1 MLKDSFAEVFLVGIL
16 RLMKPNLDPD
26 NRLGY
31 QGDLHDYILRA
42 AQYFGIS
49 NPTAL
54 SHLAEGYEDC
64 NVRIETERGQMYV
77 CKVFAD
83 NQLGD
88 YSKTRREKDVA
99 ERLVNIMLAVRA
111 NGVNSPELIG
121 SEGRQLFKNDGLVAL
136 CYKWV
141 EGTSYFDLDRAPTE
155 SELEEIILQA
165 SLINKVDLQP
175 ENYHDIWAVSHI
187 HALVAKVR
195 PYLTKEDVELIDKV
209 LNRFDAINIE
219 ELPKCLVHGDLTK
232 GNVLVDDAGSPTIID
247 FSVTNWTTRII
258 ELTLIVSNL
267 MFDKNDKRSLQAKA
281 EVVAKMYQQ
290 HIQLTTVEL
299 KALPGLCL
307 AGAAMEFL
315 GGRWRQEFME
325 DSSDETIYWL
335 NLGRETLA
343 NELL

>member
-1 MLKDSFAEVFLVGIL
+1 MEL
-16 RLMKPNLDPD
+16 NLDPD

-42 AQYFGIS
+42 AEYFDIG
-49 NPTAL
+49 NPTKL

-64 NVRIETERGQMYV
+64 NVRIEAESGQKYV
-77 CKVFAD
+77 CKIFAD

-111 NGVNSPELIG
+111 NGVNAPELIG
-121 SEGRQLFKNDGLVAL
+121 SEGRHLFKDGGLVAL

-155 SELEEIILQA
+155 SELEEIILQT
-165 SLINKVDLQP
+165 SLINKVALQP

-187 HALVAKVR
+187 HALAARMKR
-195 PYLTKEDVELIDKV
+195 YLTKEDSILIEKV
-209 LNRFDAINIE
+209 LASFDSIDIE
-219 ELPKCLVHGDLTK
+219 KLPKCLVHGDLTK
-232 GNVLVDDAGSPTIID
+232 GNVLVDDAGNPTIID

-267 MFDKNDKRSLQAKA
+267 MFDKNDKRSLKAKA
-281 EVVAKMYQQ
+281 EVVAKMYQR
-290 HIQLTTVEL
+290 HIQLTEEEL
-299 KALPGLCL
+299 KALPDLCL
-307 AGAAMEFL
+307 AAAAMEFL

-325 DSSDETIYWL
+325 DSSDETVYWL
-335 NLGRETLA
+335 NLGRETLM
-343 NELL
+343 NEVL